1 MGKIVSMAEWRKRI
15 RDDLASEIVY
25 HDKQPAPDPETDR
38 LYDTLN
44 ELTTKTPMAEEEMV
58 VVFWTKLVEH
68 LAAIDDETRRELYV
82 NRISALL
89 NQDIVEATREAFA
102 QF

>member
-1 MGKIVSMAEWRKRI
+1 MGKIVSMAEWRKRT
-15 RDDLASEIVY
+15 RDELAAEIVY
-25 HDKQPAPDPETDR
+25 HDKHPIPDPETDR

-44 ELTTKTPMAEEEMV
+44 ELTTKTPMADEEMV

-68 LAAIDDETRRELYV
+68 LAAIDDDARRQLYV
-82 NRISALL
+82 ERISALL
-89 NQDIVEATREAFA
+89 NQDVVEATREAFA